1 MNVQLTNY
9 GIQVLNETSKP
20 IQITRYVLGTEFGYI
35 PDLNAEGIRGNSVY
49 SNSPVGPAVINAN
62 VYQYTVLLDYPVGP
76 FAFGEIALYD
86 ESDQCVAVA
95 VSETL
100 IQKMSTTNATS
111 GNSIRLDI
119 YLSMVSGSYNTW
131 GEYIGSDITS
141 QVPVVGSLDNLPPVQ
156 KSDPNF
162 YIIAPFSSGMS
173 AVLAY
178 TAGNNGLW
186 HFDCY
191 SYANMRSFAV
201 TGSTPTSI
209 TMDISSLTSDERQDL
224 VAIGFGDKIIEF
236 SSGSLYSI
244 CRAIT
249 RVVIQSTK
257 AIIYFKTPLA
267 IQPAVGDTFLFMSRS
282 PLSVSQI
289 VVATPDTPGVV
300 RPDSSDFVVD
310 DDGTLTLKDPV
321 RTVNGVAPDE
331 EGNILL
337 EDKPTLLE
345 GNIDLNTVVKT
356 GKYWANQACT
366 NSPSEVLPLQLEVV
380 EYEGLVK
387 QRLTSDLIYIRE
399 LNGEEWTDW
408 ELVFSTNSTIKC
420 GTF

>member
-20 IQITRYVLGTEFGYI
+20 IQVTRYVLGTEFGYI

-49 SNSPVGPAVINAN
+49 SNSPVGPAIINAN

-100 IQKMSTTNATS
+100 IQKMSTTNANS

-119 YLSMVSGSYNTW
+119 YLSMVGGSYNTW
-131 GEYIGSDITS
+131 GEYIGSDIDS
-141 QVPVVGSLDNLPPVQ
+141 QVPVVGALDNLPPVQ

-162 YIIAPFSSGMS
+162 YIVAPFSSGMS

-178 TAGNNGLW
+178 SAGNSGLW

-191 SYANMRSFAV
+191 SYSNMRSFAV
-201 TGSTPTSI
+201 GSSTPTSLTI
-209 TMDISSLTSDERQDL
+209 DISSMNAEERQDL
-224 VAIGFGDKIIEF
+224 IAIGYGDKIIEF

-244 CRAIT
+244 CRALT
-249 RVVIQSTK
+249 RVVIQSSK
-257 AIIYFKTPLA
+257 AVLYFKTPLA

-282 PLSVSQI
+282 PLSVNQV
-289 VVATPDTPGVV
+289 VVATPDSPGVV
-300 RPDSSDFVVD
+300 RPESTDFNVA

-321 RTVNGVAPDE
+321 RTVNGVKPNED
-331 EGNILL
+331 GDVIL
-337 EDKPTLLE
+337 EDKPTVLDADT
-345 GNIDLNTVVKT
+345 DLNTVIKT
-356 GKYWANQACT
+356 GKYWANQACL
-366 NSPSEVLPLQLEVV
+366 NSPSSVLPFQLEVI
-380 EYEGLVK
+380 ENEGKVK
-387 QRLTSDLIYIRE
+387 QRFTSDLIYIRE
-399 LNGEEWTDW
+399 FDGESWTDW